1 MQATWNKIKTSIHQ
15 KVPHSTYML
24 WIDPLRLSEKSVDDL
39 VITCPDSFSQKW
51 IVGNYMGII
60 RQEAEKI
67 LGKGARIELKI
78 KNSLK
83 IEGPPPAVDPQL
95 LLPNIPSPQQRA
107 AQPFRSDFT
116 FDRFV
121 VGVCND
127 FAYTASLTLAN
138 ERAPHHNTLFLLA
151 DTGLGKSHLSHAI
164 GNHILQENPEVRICY
179 LTAENFTNEMI
190 SSLKSGSVERFKKK
204 YRNQCDILLLE
215 DIQFLSGKEKIQDEL
230 AFTLDALLNAN
241 KKLIFTSSYP
251 LDEIPK
257 MNANLKS
264 RLTSGIIS
272 DTSPPDSETR
282 VRMISNKV
290 EKESTFFAE
299 DVIYFLAQ
307 ELTGDIRQME
317 SGIVG
322 VLAKS
327 SLLNLPIDLPLAETV
342 VQNISKKQRRITV
355 QEIQKLV
362 CKCYKISLEDIASRS
377 RKRSIA
383 RPRQI
388 AMYLS
393 RRYTNLSLQAIGNA
407 FNRYHA
413 TTLHAIEAVESLLKK
428 KGPDYRHIQFL
439 SERLGKDIS

>member
-1 MQATWNKIKTSIHQ
+1 
-15 KVPHSTYML
+15 
-24 WIDPLRLSEKSVDDL
+24 
-39 VITCPDSFSQKW
+39 
-51 IVGNYMGII
+51 MGII

-67 LGKGARIELKI
+67 LGKGPRIELKI
-78 KNSLK
+78 KNPLK
-83 IEGPPPAVDPQL
+83 IEGPPHAIDPQL
-95 LLPNIPSPQQRA
+95 FLPNIPSPQQRVSR
-107 AQPFRSDFT
+107 PLRSDFT

-121 VGVCND
+121 VGTSND
-127 FAYTASLTLAN
+127 FAYTAALTLVGGKSCY
-138 ERAPHHNTLFLLA
+138 HNALFLLA
-151 DTGLGKSHLSHAI
+151 DTGLGKSHLAHAV
-164 GNHILQENPEVRICY
+164 GNHLSQEIPEARICY
-179 LTAENFTNEMI
+179 VTAEDFTNEMI
-190 SSLKSGSVERFKKK
+190 SSLKKGNIEQFKNK
-204 YRNQCDILLLE
+204 YRNQCDLLLLE

-257 MNANLKS
+257 MHANLKS

-272 DTSPPDSETR
+272 EISPPDYKTR
-282 VRMISNKV
+282 VRIISKKV
-290 EKESTFFAE
+290 ENESTFFPE
-299 DVIYFLAQ
+299 DVVHFLAH

-322 VLAKS
+322 ILAKS
-327 SLLNLPIDLPLAETV
+327 SLLNLAIDLPLAETV
-342 VQNISKKQRRITV
+342 VENICKKQRQITI

-362 CKCYKISLEDIASRS
+362 CKCYKISLEDLVSRS
-377 RKRSIA
+377 RKRAIA

-393 RRYTNLSLQAIGNA
+393 RRYTNLSLQAIGRA

-439 SERLGKDIS
+439 SEKLEKDAS